1 MPEPM
6 RTPLIAGNWKMNAT
20 VRQARELASGIASRL
35 AGVAGTDVVV
45 CPPFTALAEVGR
57 ALAGS
62 PIELGAQ
69 DLHWEPQGA
78 YTGEISAG
86 MLWDLGCTYAIV
98 GHSERRRLLGESDEA
113 VQRKVAAALGGELV
127 PILCVG
133 ESLDEREA
141 GWTERVLQTQVRIGT
156 LDLALEQVPQLVVAY
171 EPVWA
176 IGTGRPA
183 TGAEAGRVAGLL
195 RAWLRE
201 WFGEAAAGVRILYG
215 GSVTPETIGE
225 FVGQPGVDGAL
236 VGGASLDADA
246 FARIVEVA
254 AEARLR
260 AGRSS

>member
-1 MPEPM
+1 M
-6 RTPLIAGNWKMNAT
+6 RTPLIAGNWKMHKT
-20 VRQARELASGIASRL
+20 VREAHDLASGLRARL
-35 AGVAGTDVVV
+35 ANPRGVDVVV

-69 DLHWEPQGA
+69 DFYWEPQGA
-78 YTGEISAG
+78 FTGEISAP

-98 GHSERRRLLGESDEA
+98 GHSERRRLLGEEDEA
-113 VQRKVAAALGGELV
+113 VRRKIGAAFANELI

-141 GWTERVLQTQVRIGT
+141 GRTERIVQTQARIAT
-156 LDLALEQVPQLVVAY
+156 LDVTPEQAPQLVIAY

-183 TGAEAGRVAGLL
+183 TGEEAGRVAGLI
-195 RAWLRE
+195 RGWLRG
-201 WFGEAAAGVRILYG
+201 WFGDASASMRILYG
-215 GSVTPETIGE
+215 GSVTSATIGE
-225 FVGQPGVDGAL
+225 FARQPEIDGAL

-246 FARIVEVA
+246 FAGIVTAVA
-254 AEARLR
+254 PQT
-260 AGRSS
+260 G